1 MNYIDV
7 ILIVPMLWGLVR
19 GVKKGIIKELTGF
32 VALIF
37 GVYGA
42 INFAVYVDPH
52 IKSQFE
58 IENSIIPIISFTITF
73 LTIVIGVNFIG
84 TIIDKIIKFIAL
96 GLISRLL
103 GGIFGV
109 LKVAFMLSGLL
120 LCIGKFENYLNLLPV
135 KQKRQSI
142 LYEPI
147 SNVIPSILINING
160 GNKLIKETKKL
171 LKDIENN

>member
-1 MNYIDV
+1 MNYLDV
-7 ILIVPMLWGLVR
+7 ILIVPILWGLLR
-19 GVKKGIIKELTGF
+19 GVKNGIIKELTGF

-42 INFAVYVDPH
+42 INFTVYVDPL

-58 IENSIIPIISFTITF
+58 IENSIIPIISFAITF
-73 LTIVIGVNFIG
+73 LIIVLGVKFIG
-84 TIIDKIIKFIAL
+84 TIVDKIIKFIAL

-147 SNVIPSILINING
+147 SNVIPSILIKING

-171 LKDIENN
+171 LKEIENN

>member
-109 LKVAFMLSGLL
+109 FK
-120 LCIGKFENYLNLLPV
+120 
-135 KQKRQSI
+135 
-142 LYEPI
+142 
-147 SNVIPSILINING
+147 NG
-160 GNKLIKETKKL
+160 RNSRKL
-171 LKDIENN
+171 LAF